1 MSIKYVAFSKKQLQL
16 LTWWTDESPYHDLNG
31 VIAEGAIRAGKTIIM
46 GLSFILWSMQKSSDI
61 NYAICGKTVA
71 STRRNIIEPLIE
83 MLKQRKF
90 KVIDRKTEGK
100 LIVIKNNNK
109 NTYYIFGGKDEG
121 SASLIQGITLG
132 GVLFDEVA
140 LMPRSFVEQA
150 MARCSVNGSKYWFNC
165 NPEGPQHWFY
175 VEHILKWKER
185 KYIRIHFCLEDNPSL
200 SKERIDNYKSLYT
213 GIFYKRFILGEWAFA
228 NGIVYD
234 MVTDEN
240 FYYNSNR
247 KSVVPIKIIE
257 NDIKPYYGVDFGTAN
272 PQVYL
277 EVYKYVDYAK
287 KEMCFYVE
295 NEYYW
300 NSRKKLMQKTPD
312 EYVSDFNNWCKEFSY
327 LIIDPSATPLKAAHR
342 KYGHNAINAKN
353 NVEEG
358 IIGLSTLFANKMIK
372 INKDN
377 CPNLCA
383 ELGLYRWN
391 EKKLNNGVEE
401 VLKENDHCCDALR
414 YAIMTSTPLSIINK
428 FVGYK

>member
-16 LTWWTDESPYHDLNG
+16 LTWWTNESPYHDLNG

-247 KSVVPIKIIE
+247 GSVVPIKIIE

-312 EYVSDFNNWCKEFSY
+312 EYVSDFNNWCKEFSC

-342 KYGHNAINAKN
+342 KYGHNVINAKN

>member
-247 KSVVPIKIIE
+247 ESAVPIKIIE

-342 KYGHNAINAKN
+342 KYGHNVINAKN

-383 ELGLYRWN
+383 ELVLYRWN

>member
-342 KYGHNAINAKN
+342 KYGHNVINAKN
-353 NVEEG
+353 NVAEG

-383 ELGLYRWN
+383 ELVLYRWN

-414 YAIMTSTPLSIINK
+414 YAIMTSTPLSIINR

>member
-16 LTWWTDESPYHDLNG
+16 LTWWTNESPYHDLNG

-247 KSVVPIKIIE
+247 GSVVPIKIIE

-312 EYVSDFNNWCKEFSY
+312 EYVSDFNNWCKEFSC

-342 KYGHNAINAKN
+342 KYGHNVINAKN

-428 FVGYK
+428 FVG